1 MYVVNAENKME
12 FEVRGA
18 RKVRVKYLLH
28 AGIGAKRIQLRLFNI
43 DIGGCTPLERHEHEH
58 EVYMLEGKA
67 VLRGED
73 GEVEVG
79 RGDAIFIPSNE
90 LHQFRNTGIEA
101 VRFLCTKETQETP
114 EPLRDLGK

>member
-1 MYVVNAENKME
+1 MIPSLEVYIRVGNRLYLRLVEEN
-12 FEVRGA
+12 
-18 RKVRVKYLLH
+18 L
-28 AGIGAKRIQLRLFNI
+28 QLRLFTI
-43 DIGGCTPLERHEHEH
+43 DTGGCTPLERHAHEH

-90 LHQFRNTGIEA
+90 LHQFRNTGREA
-101 VRFLCTKETQETP
+101 VRFLCTKETQEIP